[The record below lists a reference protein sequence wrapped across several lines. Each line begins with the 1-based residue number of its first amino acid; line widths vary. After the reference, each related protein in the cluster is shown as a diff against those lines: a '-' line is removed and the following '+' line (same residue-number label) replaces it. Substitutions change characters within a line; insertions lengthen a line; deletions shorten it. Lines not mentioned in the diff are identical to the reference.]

1 MATLGPCPSA
11 SFEGYGHRR
20 QVGKPFPKGS
30 LPPAFTSLA
39 SFLLLAHAEI
49 REAALA
55 ECRGRIKV
63 TPVKKDGGDEG
74 FLYAIKIGIAELVPL
89 GGYEQGVGTFADGVL
104 IVLDETRGLSAN
116 SLRALEP
123 AMGS

>member
-11 SFEGYGHRR
+11 SLRGVRASAAGL
-20 QVGKPFPKGS
+20 GSPFPKGS

-104 IVLDETRGLSAN
+104 IVLDENQRVIRQQL
-116 SLRALEP
+116 
-123 AMGS
+123 MGS